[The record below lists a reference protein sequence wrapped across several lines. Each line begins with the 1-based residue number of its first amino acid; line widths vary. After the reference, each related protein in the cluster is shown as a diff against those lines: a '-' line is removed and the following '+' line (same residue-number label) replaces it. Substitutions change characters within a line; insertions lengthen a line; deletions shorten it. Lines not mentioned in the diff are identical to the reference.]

1 MFGLG
6 PMELAIILVIVLLV
20 FGAKRIPEV
29 ASSFGKGIRDFK
41 RSLNEVDNQIHQP
54 EAKPVD
60 RLNAGAAETTQPMR
74 EETPVREPKRL
85 I

>member
-1 MFGLG
+1 
-6 PMELAIILVIVLLV
+6 MELAIILVIVLLV

-41 RSLNEVDNQIHQP
+41 RSLNEVDNQIRQP
-54 EAKPVD
+54 DAKPAE
-60 RLNAGAAETTQPMR
+60 RLSPGAVETTQPIR

>member
-1 MFGLG
+1 
-6 PMELAIILVIVLLV
+6 MELAIVLVIVLLV

-41 RSLNEVDNQIHQP
+41 RSLNEVDNQIRQP
-54 EAKPVD
+54 DVKPAE
-60 RLNAGAAETTQPMR
+60 RLNAGAVDTTAP
-74 EETPVREPKRL
+74 TVRDDAAAPEPKRL